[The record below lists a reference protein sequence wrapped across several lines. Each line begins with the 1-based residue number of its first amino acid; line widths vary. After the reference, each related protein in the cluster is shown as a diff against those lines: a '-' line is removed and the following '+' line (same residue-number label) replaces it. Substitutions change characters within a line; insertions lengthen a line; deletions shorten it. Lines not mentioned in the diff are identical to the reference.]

1 MTSRAPTDLRPSRAI
16 GLFSLTALTVNGIL
30 GSGIFMLPTAV
41 ARILGPAGPIAY
53 GAAAFAIAL
62 IVLCFAEAST
72 HFEESGGPYLYARA
86 AFGPFV
92 GFQAGWLFI
101 ATRLVS
107 VAAIAN
113 GTASYLGTLWEPFG
127 TGAGRPAT
135 AVGVIASL
143 AALNLIGIRQGKWTV
158 NVLTIAKLLPLVLFI
173 AAGLPAVDGSRIA
186 FAGAPQGGSVREGAF
201 LLVFTFAGFEAAAIA
216 GHEIVN
222 PRKNLP
228 IAMLAAVGLTTAVY
242 VGVQI
247 VAQGTLPGLA
257 TSPAPIAEAART
269 FLGPSGATIIGA
281 GAVLATLGTNGT
293 NLLVTPRMIYAL
305 ADGGHLP
312 PFLARIHPRFRTPH
326 IAIAVFAVAASG
338 IALVNDFTALAATS
352 VVSRLC
358 FFATTCLAVPVMRRR
373 CPAPVGRFRI
383 PGGPLVPAAAT
394 ALCVWLISA
403 STPAQRMACGGAI
416 VAGTMLYAWSIRRFR
431 AEATALPKE
440 LHARIEATHRDRRR

>member
-1 MTSRAPTDLRPSRAI
+1 MTPDPTAGPRLSREV

-30 GSGIFMLPTAV
+30 GSGIFMLPAGI
-41 ARILGPAGPIAY
+41 ARILGPASPVAY
-53 GAAAFAIAL
+53 AAAAFAVAL

-113 GTASYLGTLWEPFG
+113 GTASYLATLFAPLG
-127 TGAGRPAT
+127 RGAGRPVT
-135 AVGVIASL
+135 VVAVIGGL
-143 AALNLIGIRQGKWTV
+143 ALLNLIGVRQGKWTV
-158 NVLTIAKLLPLVLFI
+158 NVLTIAKLLPLIVFI
-173 AAGLPAVDGSRIA
+173 AAGIPAVDGSRIA
-186 FAGAPQGGSVREGAF
+186 LTGAPAGGSVREAAF

-222 PRKNLP
+222 PRRNLP
-228 IAMLAAVGLTTAVY
+228 IAMLLAVGLTTVVY
-242 VGVQI
+242 VAVQI
-247 VAQGTLPGLA
+247 VAQGTLPELA
-257 TSPAPIAEAART
+257 TSAAPIADSART
-269 FLGPSGATIIGA
+269 FLGPAGATFIGA

-293 NLLVTPRMIYAL
+293 NLLVTPRMLYAL

-312 PFLARIHPRFRTPH
+312 AFFARIHPRFRTPH
-326 IAIAVFAVAASG
+326 VAIAVFAVGASG

-358 FFATTCLAVPVMRRR
+358 FFATTCLAVPVLRRR
-373 CPAPVGRFRI
+373 CPAPAGRFRI
-383 PGGPLVPAAAT
+383 PAGTLVAGAAT
-394 ALCVWLISA
+394 VLCVWLISA
-403 STPAQRMACGGAI
+403 STAAQRIASGAAI
-416 VAGTMLYAWSIRRFR
+416 VVGTLFYAWS
-431 AEATALPKE
+431 K
-440 LHARIEATHRDRRR
+440 RRRKVEAPSLQ

>member
-1 MTSRAPTDLRPSRAI
+1 MDRPSPSREI
-16 GLFSLTALTVNGIL
+16 GLFSLIALTVNGIL
-30 GSGIFMLPTAV
+30 GSGIFMLPAAV
-41 ARILGPAGPIAY
+41 ARILGPASPIAY

-72 HFEESGGPYLYARA
+72 HFEQSGGPYLYARA

-107 VAAIAN
+107 VGAIAN

-127 TGAGRPAT
+127 RGVGRPVT
-135 AVGVIASL
+135 AVAIIAGL
-143 AALNLIGIRQGKWTV
+143 AALNWVGVRQGKWTV
-158 NVLTIAKLLPLVLFI
+158 NLLTIAKLLPLVLFI
-173 AAGLPAVDGSRIA
+173 VAGLPAVDASRVA
-186 FAGAPQGGSVREGAF
+186 FAGAPPGGSVREAAF

-222 PRKNLP
+222 PRRNLP

-257 TSPAPIAEAART
+257 TSPAPIAEAAGI
-269 FLGPSGATIIGA
+269 FLGPAGATLIGA

-293 NLLVTPRMIYAL
+293 NLLVTPRMVYAL

-312 PFLARIHPRFRTPH
+312 PFLAAIHPRFRTPH
-326 IAIAVFAVAASG
+326 VAIAVFAVAASC
-338 IALVNDFTALAATS
+338 IALVNDFATLAATS

-358 FFATTCLAVPVMRRR
+358 FFTTTCVAVPVLRRR
-373 CPAPVGRFRI
+373 CPAPAGRFRI
-383 PGGPLVPAAAT
+383 PGGFLVPAAAT

-403 STPAQRMACGGAI
+403 STSAQRMACGGAV
-416 VAGTMLYAWSIRRFR
+416 VAGTLLYAWSKRRVS
-431 AEATALPKE
+431 APA
-440 LHARIEATHRDRRR
+440 ATHP